1 MRVRLICKPFSQFLQ
16 PGCGQF
22 PFYFSN
28 AEITSSFSLCLENLK
43 DNSRIF
49 WKDIVNWIKENI
61 LSLYLVLKVDKMVR
75 KYFDT

>member
-1 MRVRLICKPFSQFLQ
+1 MI
-16 PGCGQF
+16 
-22 PFYFSN
+22 
-28 AEITSSFSLCLENLK
+28 LEF
-43 DNSRIF
+43 F

>member
-1 MRVRLICKPFSQFLQ
+1 MQTVQLVSATRVWTV
-16 PGCGQF
+16 

-43 DNSRIF
+43 DDSRIF